1 MYRFSLD
8 DGKKSTVF
16 EYFKTKYGRT
26 LRYPH
31 LPCLHVGQRTK
42 NVYVPMECLELM
54 EGQRCAKKLSDK
66 QTAAMIKA
74 VTKPAYQRQRDIVQ
88 KV

>member
-8 DGKKSTVF
+8 DGEKTTVF
-16 EYFKTKYGRT
+16 DYFRRQHKRK
-26 LRYPH
+26 LQYPH

-42 NVYVPMECLELM
+42 TVYIPMECLDLM
-54 EGQRCAKKLSDK
+54 EGQRCVKKLSDK

-74 VTKPAYQRQRDIVQ
+74 VTKPAPQRRNDIEQ